1 MGEGGKWELRYIIYS
16 GRVMRLKLKTWR
28 NEKSCKDRRCAGQ
41 TVKSTGSRFW
51 RANLTLNER
60 KWPKVGFTRE
70 QGPVRPGHGWAFMQ
84 MLKSQPQAWIRQQ
97 WKFSVEENDREI
109 GSWWSAVSNLAGFM
123 TCIYA
128 FVKKAS
134 KERFRNSISEQE
146 GTKSFRLCGLQ
157 EMDMAE
163 GPWRRL

>member
-1 MGEGGKWELRYIIYS
+1 
-16 GRVMRLKLKTWR
+16 MRLKLKTWK

-60 KWPKVGFTRE
+60 EWPRLALQENKALWGQVTG
-70 QGPVRPGHGWAFMQ
+70 GPFMQ

-97 WKFSVEENDREI
+97 WKFTVEEKDREI

-123 TCIYA
+123 ACIYA

-134 KERFRNSISEQE
+134 KERFRNGILEQE

-157 EMDMAE
+157 EMDTAE
-163 GPWRRL
+163 GPWRRLSGLQGTRTFFKLCGL